1 MYFFNEKEKSDTKQ
15 NRLFIMSL
23 KFTVVVFLL
32 FFFSLFFNS
41 LKYKNHISNYKWY
54 IYVGEKREYWWGF
67 FLISGVELQ
76 GKILIAKCLNFVRS
90 YIFLENPYI
99 YQLHVYVVCIVC
111 DMKSQK
117 GGNENW
123 MNQHMLK

>member
-1 MYFFNEKEKSDTKQ
+1 M
-15 NRLFIMSL
+15 RL
-23 KFTVVVFLL
+23 
-32 FFFSLFFNS
+32 
-41 LKYKNHISNYKWY
+41 
-54 IYVGEKREYWWGF
+54 

-117 GGNENW
+117 GGNEN
-123 MNQHMLK
+123 